1 MAFATVGRLR
11 RGMMRL
17 SRQTRRWLLGAVVA
31 IGAAT
36 DPCGR
41 AVWATDAGEGH
52 GGPPTTP
59 GRSGAASGA
68 CRIVWGRPVAD
79 VPLTDTVRLG
89 GLSDLSSARSGG
101 PDHWW
106 AITDRG
112 PNGTVERAGSKFRT
126 LLVPGFTPSLVL
138 LQVECG
144 GRGAAEMN
152 QIAVKRVVPLSGLDG
167 KALTGLPTGG
177 PGHLPVL
184 SADGSTELSPDPDGV
199 DTEGVVEMPDG
210 TLWIAEEYGPSLLK
224 IGADGRAIERHVPV
238 GTGNTAAAVPHR
250 VTIPAAYGLRH
261 DNRGFEAIAA
271 SPDGTRLWVLLQS
284 PLDNPGPKA
293 AKKTGN
299 VRLLGFDPVAGKP
312 AAEHLYRLGDPT
324 DPDYLAKGAPPDD
337 GKLCAMAML
346 DDSRL
351 LVLEQ
356 DDAGLARLYAVSLA
370 GATDTLAW
378 QPSSGDFKMV
388 DKTLEELRDLPKAG
402 IVPVGKRLV
411 ADLGTLREAMTAQA
425 DGGRPLHGP
434 LKLEGLAIVDDWHV
448 LLANDDDFGVHGKQD
463 SPRRSF
469 LWLVEL
475 DRPLGAI
482 PPR

>member
-1 MAFATVGRLR
+1 
-11 RGMMRL
+11 MMRL
-17 SRQTRRWLLGAVVA
+17 SRRNRCWLLGAVVMICA
-31 IGAAT
+31 VIDPVGRVTSAAE
-36 DPCGR
+36 
-41 AVWATDAGEGH
+41 VDAGD
-52 GGPPTTP
+52 GGPPVKA
-59 GRSGAASGA
+59 GHRSAVAGS

-89 GLSDLSSARSGG
+89 GLSDLSPARSGR

-112 PNGTVERAGSKFRT
+112 PNGTVERAGGKFRT
-126 LLVPGFTPSLVL
+126 LLMPQFTPSLVL
-138 LQVECG
+138 LQVEGG
-144 GRGAAEMN
+144 GRGAAEIN
-152 QIAVKRVVPLSGLDG
+152 EIAVKRVVPLAGPEG
-167 KALTGLPTGG
+167 KPLTGLPTGG

-184 SADGSTELSPDPDGV
+184 SADGSAELPPDPDGV
-199 DTEGVVEMPDG
+199 DTEGVVELPDG

-224 IGADGRAIERHVPV
+224 VDPDGRAIERHVPV
-238 GTGNTAAAVPHR
+238 GMGNTGATVPQR
-250 VTIPAAYGLRH
+250 ETLPAPYALRR
-261 DNRGFEAIAA
+261 DNRGFEALAA
-271 SPDGTRLWVLLQS
+271 SPDGSRLWVLLQS
-284 PLDNPGPKA
+284 PIDNPGPKA

-299 VRLLGFDPVAGKP
+299 VRLLGFDPSAGKP
-312 AAEHLYRLGDPT
+312 LVEHVYRLGDPT

-346 DDSRL
+346 ADGDL

-370 GATDTLAW
+370 GASDTLTW
-378 QPSSGDFKMV
+378 QPSSGGSKPMDR
-388 DKTLEELRDLPKAG
+388 TLEEIRDLPKAG

-434 LKLEGLAIVDDWHV
+434 LKLEGLALVGDRHV
-448 LLANDDDFGVHGKQD
+448 LLGNDDDFGVHGKQD
-463 SPRRSF
+463 GRRRSF
-469 LWLVEL
+469 IWLVEL

-482 PPR
+482 TPR